1 MPANAADFSHACGNG
16 CLLYLP
22 LPPPPLHFHSFS
34 HSCQSQG
41 LCKETPNELHGRG
54 TKTQFQFQFRFQFG
68 FCFSVSNLN
77 FNLQKCIGRRSLWLI
92 LCVCGWHHNKWTSGG
107 KQRCRCGAA
116 AVATTIALDIDMRQI
131 SQQLNCAYAASTAPQ
146 LNKFQF
152 ISIKNCEAASP
163 LPVSCCSGLDSA
175 WVMRRVA
182 CLPSSLFCSILFLLR
197 VAPRATWHWKRAS
210 VPQLFL
216 FPATEHIV
224 QLLKCLPDGV
234 VTSTTTIETATELP
248 F

>member
-1 MPANAADFSHACGNG
+1 MRRTLVTPAAMAASSTSPH
-16 CLLYLP
+16 P
-22 LPPPPLHFHSFS
+22 SPLHFHSFS

-77 FNLQKCIGRRSLWLI
+77 FNLQKCIGRNLWLI
-92 LCVCGWHHNKWTSGG
+92 LCVCVCGWHHNKWTSEG

-116 AVATTIALDIDMRQI
+116 AVAATIALDIDMRQI

-152 ISIKNCEAASP
+152 ISIKNDEAASP

-182 CLPSSLFCSILFLLR
+182 CLPACLPVLFCSCSGFVLPRGPLGIGNVRPSHNYFCFLQANTLSSCS
-197 VAPRATWHWKRAS
+197 S
-210 VPQLFL
+210 VCQ
-216 FPATEHIV
+216 T
-224 QLLKCLPDGV
+224 G
-234 VTSTTTIETATELP
+234 
-248 F
+248 

>member
-1 MPANAADFSHACGNG
+1 MTSVAQKRITLYATIHHIYIYRVVPRVVKFYGFFMKCRRMRRTLVTPAAMAAFSISPS
-16 CLLYLP
+16 LSP
-22 LPPPPLHFHSFS
+22 SPLHFHSFS

-77 FNLQKCIGRRSLWLI
+77 FNLQKCIGRKVSGSF
-92 LCVCGWHHNKWTSGG
+92 CVCVRAGTTTSGG

-152 ISIKNCEAASP
+152 ISIKNGEAASP
-163 LPVSCCSGLDSA
+163 LPVSCCWL
-175 WVMRRVA
+175 RT
-182 CLPSSLFCSILFLLR
+182 LP
-197 VAPRATWHWKRAS
+197 
-210 VPQLFL
+210 
-216 FPATEHIV
+216 
-224 QLLKCLPDGV
+224 G
-234 VTSTTTIETATELP
+234 
-248 F
+248 